1 MKAINPQKIVIALI
15 VFALLLSS
23 IFAVTYGNLSHRQS
37 PATLANVEMPTPPS
51 FQIQV
56 NSPVDNYTYGNYN
69 GPENITSDETAPQA
83 TYSLIM
89 PLNIT
94 TNNETSR
101 ITYTL
106 DGSDNI
112 TFNEN
117 TTAPLTLSY
126 GVHNLTAYGTNIE
139 GTTSESNITFT
150 VGYGYPLS
158 TKITME
164 QVQEATRYFESRGLK
179 VQAEAPIDKSKLQ
192 NIWSLLY
199 GGSVDVVSKERFADI
214 VIAHGIDTICFY
226 QDSNQVSFYVRIY
239 GNSWLPI
246 FYAYSATLV

>member
-1 MKAINPQKIVIALI
+1 MQLMKRQKIAIVCI

-23 IFAVTYGNLSHRQS
+23 ILAVTYGNLSIRQS
-37 PATLANVEMPTPPS
+37 PAILEIPTPPS
-51 FQIQV
+51 FQVQV
-56 NSPVDNYTYGNYN
+56 ISPVDNYTYGTYN
-69 GPENITSDETAPQA
+69 GPENISSDETASQA

-94 TNNETSR
+94 TNNETSG
-101 ITYTL
+101 ITYSL

-117 TTAPLTLSY
+117 TTASLTLSY
-126 GVHNLTAYGTNIE
+126 GVHNLTAYATNIE

-179 VQAEAPIDKSKLQ
+179 VQAENIDKSKLQ
-192 NIWSLLY
+192 SIWSLVY
-199 GGSVDVVSKERFADI
+199 GGSVDVVSKENFADI
-214 VIAHGIDTICFY
+214 VIAHGIDTIWVY
-226 QDSNQVSFYVRIY
+226 QDSNQVSFYIRVN
-239 GNSWLPI
+239 GESWLPTL
-246 FYAYSATLV
+246 YAYSATLA